1 MEPPAA
7 LGGVALVA
15 DGGTLARH
23 PRRWLAFS
31 GVLAAVIMD
40 LLDSTVT
47 NTAAPAIRADLHG
60 SYPDLQWVTA
70 AYTMALAVALLV
82 GGRLGD
88 MLGRR
93 RTLLIGVG
101 GFTLA
106 SAACAAAPT
115 PLLLILTRAAQ
126 GAFGALIMPQ
136 TFGLIRDLFPQ
147 AEAKK
152 AWTVLG
158 PVMGL
163 GAVAGPLVAGALI
176 RADLL
181 GTGWRMIF
189 LINVPIGAFALA
201 NVARFLPSD
210 HRPGRPG
217 QSGPETGHV
226 GRLDPVSVALAAA
239 GTFMLIFPLVQGRE
253 LGWPPWAM
261 TLLAGSLPVLALL
274 GRRLYRQTYGPSRS
288 RRPGRPGRSRRQRPE
303 VTPLIAVA
311 LFGQRSYV
319 GGLAFAVVFSAAVG
333 GTFLTVNVLMQ
344 VGLGYTPLRAG
355 LASVPWALGAMIGSG
370 LSGALMAWLGRRLL
384 HLGLAGMGT
393 GLAILY
399 VTLAQAGP
407 GFGPSGFIVPL
418 LVFGTGMGAI
428 FTPML
433 DIILGDVPGTE
444 LGSAAS
450 VLSAAQQL
458 GLSLGIAVLGTAFFG
473 LVAAHAAH
481 SQAAADVLTAP
492 WRDYL
497 NAARG
502 TCLISLGLIA
512 AASVLVI
519 LLPTKARNNDS

>member
-1 MEPPAA
+1 MPSRASQTAGHWQRDP
-7 LGGVALVA
+7 
-15 DGGTLARH
+15 ARH

-88 MLGRR
+88 MLGRQ
-93 RTLLIGVG
+93 RTLVVGVG

-115 PLLLILTRAAQ
+115 PLMLILTRAAQ

-136 TFGLIRDLFPQ
+136 TFGLIGDLFPA

-158 PVMGL
+158 PVMSL
-163 GAVAGPLVAGALI
+163 GAVAGPIVAGALI

-189 LINVPIGAFALA
+189 LINLPIGAFALVT
-201 NVARFLPSD
+201 VARFLPAD
-210 HRPGRPG
+210 RPPGRR
-217 QSGPETGHV
+217 

-253 LGWPPWAM
+253 LGWPLWTIA
-261 TLLAGSLPVLALL
+261 LLAGSLPVLALL
-274 GRRLYRQTYGPSRS
+274 GWRLYRQTYRPSR
-288 RRPGRPGRSRRQRPE
+288 PVPPTQRPA
-303 VTPLIAVA
+303 VTPLIEVS
-311 LFGQRSYV
+311 LFGRRSYV

-333 GTFLTVNVLMQ
+333 GTFLTLNVFMQ
-344 VGLGYTPLRAG
+344 VGLGYTPLQAG
-355 LASVPWALGAMIGSG
+355 LASMPWALGAMIGSG
-370 LSGALMAWLGRRLL
+370 LSGALMARLGRRLL

-393 GLAILY
+393 GLAILDA
-399 VTLAQAGP
+399 TLAHA
-407 GFGPSGFIVPL
+407 
-418 LVFGTGMGAI
+418 GTGM
-428 FTPML
+428 
-433 DIILGDVPGTE
+433 
-444 LGSAAS
+444 SAS
-450 VLSAAQQL
+450 
-458 GLSLGIAVLGTAFFG
+458 SL
-473 LVAAHAAH
+473 HR
-481 SQAAADVLTAP
+481 AAAGFRGRHG
-492 WRDYL
+492 RDL
-497 NAARG
+497 QPDDGHHPRR
-502 TCLISLGLIA
+502 CRR
-512 AASVLVI
+512 
-519 LLPTKARNNDS
+519 P

>member
-1 MEPPAA
+1 MESSTATRD
-7 LGGVALVA
+7 VALVA
-15 DGGTLARH
+15 GSRTLARH

-70 AYTMALAVALLV
+70 AYTMALAVALPV

-88 MLGRR
+88 MLGRQ
-93 RTLLIGVG
+93 RTLVVGVG

-115 PLLLILTRAAQ
+115 PVMLILARTAQ

-136 TFGLIRDLFPQ
+136 TFGLIGDLFPA

-152 AWTVLG
+152 RAWTVLG

-163 GAVAGPLVAGALI
+163 GAVAGPIVAGVLI

-189 LINVPIGAFALA
+189 LINLPIGVFALVT
-201 NVARFLPSD
+201 VARFLPAD
-210 HRPGRPG
+210 RPPG
-217 QSGPETGHV
+217 PC

-253 LGWPPWAM
+253 LGWPLWTIA
-261 TLLAGSLPVLALL
+261 LLAGSLPVLALL
-274 GRRLYRQTYGPSRS
+274 GRRLYRQTNGSS
-288 RRPGRPGRSRRQRPE
+288 RSRRQRPE
-303 VTPLIAVA
+303 LTPLIEVA
-311 LFGQRSYV
+311 LFRSRSYV

-333 GTFLTVNVLMQ
+333 GTFLTLNVFMQ
-344 VGLGYTPLRAG
+344 VGLGYTPLQAG
-355 LASVPWALGAMIGSG
+355 LASMPWALGAMIGSG
-370 LSGALMAWLGRRLL
+370 LSGALMARLGRLLL

-393 GLAILY
+393 GLVILDL
-399 VTLAQAGP
+399 TLARAGT
-407 GFGPSGFIVPL
+407 GLSAFSLIAPL
-418 LVFGTGMGAI
+418 LVFGAGMGAI
-428 FTPML
+428 FSPMM
-433 DIILGDVPGTE
+433 DIILGDVAGPA

-450 VLSAAQQL
+450 VLAASQQL
-458 GLSLGIAVLGTAFFG
+458 GLSLGVAVLGTAFFE
-473 LVAAHAAH
+473 LVAARAGPI
-481 SQAAADVLTAP
+481 ADVLAAP
-492 WRDYL
+492 GSDYL
-497 NAARG
+497 DAASG
-502 TCLISLGLIA
+502 TCLISLGLIGA
-512 AASVLVI
+512 AALLVF
-519 LLPTKARNNDS
+519 LLPAHQARADTDRQAQ